1 MLGLFLMVTGVI
13 LQGFMLN
20 VVCVTYVLSIMV
32 FCDVEIYFFSL
43 HVSDNVWSSSYLFCV
58 YVW

>member
-32 FCDVEIYFFSL
+32 FCDVGIYFFFL
-43 HVSDNVWSSSYLFCV
+43 HVSDNV
-58 YVW
+58 

>member
-13 LQGFMLN
+13 LQGFMLS

-32 FCDVEIYFFSL
+32 FCDVGIYFFFL
-43 HVSDNVWSSSYLFCV
+43 HVSDNV
-58 YVW
+58 